1 MSEFQ
6 NIPNVQSDIP
16 PCLLCHPGGPNVL
29 PRMDLLL
36 LRMFLLQKIAHIQQ
50 FIILRTAGKI
60 VFSPVCDCIIIG
72 RRAAVFRVPH
82 IPDAAANQTCCPSWG
97 ARRAQKKNR
106 LSIVQQTDLV
116 RHEKFPA

>member
-1 MSEFQ
+1 MF
-6 NIPNVQSDIP
+6 NRIYLPVCFVIR
-16 PCLLCHPGGPNVL
+16 GTNVL

-82 IPDAAANQTCCPSWG
+82 IRMLQQIKLAVHHGALAAHKQ
-97 ARRAQKKNR
+97 NR